1 MSDSLEGRRT
11 LITGA
16 ARGLGQATA
25 ELFAERGA
33 RVVLAD
39 LDGDAAERA
48 ASLIGGD
55 AIGIAGDVTSA
66 ADVQA
71 MIART
76 TEAFG
81 GLDVLVNNAGIE
93 IAAPLPET
101 DDDDF
106 DRLFA
111 INVKGVFHGIK
122 YGTPAL
128 AASGGGAIINMS
140 SVAGLGGV
148 PLLGIYAASKAAV
161 IGLTQT
167 AAAEL
172 RPLGIRVNAVCP
184 SFIDTEMVERLV
196 NPFESATG
204 AKFDD
209 VVGLKQ
215 GRLGTATEVAET
227 CAFLASD
234 DASFVTGSY
243 YILDN
248 ALSGG
253 IR

>member
-1 MSDSLEGRRT
+1 MELEGKRT

-25 ELFAERGA
+25 QLFAERGA
-33 RVVLAD
+33 RVALAD
-39 LDGDAAERA
+39 LDGDAAEQA
-48 ASLIGGD
+48 AALIGDD
-55 AIGIAGDVTSA
+55 AIAITCDVTKPDQVA
-66 ADVQA
+66 AAIEQ
-71 MIART
+71 T
-76 TEAFG
+76 TGAFG
-81 GLDVLVNNAGIE
+81 GLDVLINNAGIE
-93 IAAPLPET
+93 IGVPIPET

-106 DRLFA
+106 ARLMA
-111 INVKGVFHGIK
+111 INVGGVFYGIK

-128 AASGGGAIINMS
+128 AANGGGAIINMS

-148 PLLGIYAASKAAV
+148 PLLGAYCASKAAV
-161 IGLTQT
+161 LRLTQT

-172 RPLGIRVNAVCP
+172 KPLGIRVNAVCP

-196 NPFESATG
+196 NPFEAATG
-204 AKFDD
+204 AQFGD
-209 VVGLKQ
+209 VVALKQ
-215 GRLGTATEVAET
+215 GRLGTALEVAEM

-234 DASFVTGSY
+234 DASFVTGSH

-253 IR
+253 IL